1 MKLPRV
7 PLGNIVRSRTLP
19 WALTVLAVAVAVLFL
34 SLWRGAKEDEARRE
48 EVAGVAR
55 SFLVALTNFSADTI
69 EDDVAEIRAF
79 ATGEFA
85 DEVEETF
92 SDDRIQAIRDS
103 AAESVGEVRSVFVQ
117 KLEGATA
124 SVFGVVDEE
133 ITNESTA
140 IPRNETLRVEVG
152 LIRTTEGW
160 KVATVEVLQSPTDTL
175 VG

>member
-7 PLGNIVRSRTLP
+7 PLRRVVRSRALP
-19 WALTVLAVAVAVLFL
+19 WALTVVAVVGTVLFFV
-34 SLWRGAKEDEARRE
+34 LWRGAKAEEARRE
-48 EVAGVAR
+48 EVGEVSR
-55 SFLVALTNFSADTI
+55 SFLMALTNFEANTI

-92 SDDRIQAIRDS
+92 SDERVQAIRDS
-103 AAESVGEVRSVFVQ
+103 QAESVGEVRSVFVQ
-117 KLEGATA
+117 EIEGATA

-140 IPRNETLRVEVG
+140 VPRSETLRIEVG

-160 KVATVEVLQSPTDTL
+160 KVATVEVLQSPGSGL
-175 VG
+175 AG